1 MSNNLIRT
9 WLYLVSGLISALI
22 GWNIGQ
28 VFLTDFGWKQFP
40 EVILFPCVA
49 TSLAVGMS
57 ITEIFLSNPTRF
69 KLSLRTAKESLKWA
83 IPLGLFSGIISGG
96 ICQILLQ
103 PAFRIPP
110 IMVRIFGWL
119 LIGGFAG
126 LAEGFTWRQRSI
138 EAGNKERADNR
149 LRASAFGG
157 LGASLMAA
165 VLFEFIRNNI
175 GAQLPGLQNYE
186 DPMGF
191 GILGLCLGF
200 VFSCTSS
207 PSYLVA
213 LRAGGGFEF
222 TGDNYGD
229 LGSDDDDLSVSP
241 SIKQDPDDKIR
252 LSFINNSEMVIIEE
266 GLSIQL
272 PSAGKIHIGSA
283 APKSHIR
290 IPALPLHVADLE
302 LKGRETILRPNGKF
316 FGTIE
321 INGQK
326 LFSKSSVALKH
337 NNVITFYTVQNNA
350 INPKKFYRF
359 VYYNRFL
366 DPQA

>member
-1 MSNNLIRT
+1 MSSLIRT
-9 WLYLVSGLISALI
+9 WFYLVSGLVSALI

-28 VFLTDFGWKQFP
+28 ILLTDLGWLQQLP
-40 EVILFPCVA
+40 ELILFPSVA
-49 TSLAVGMS
+49 VSLAVGMS
-57 ITEIFLSNPTRF
+57 VTEIFVSNPTRF
-69 KLSLRTAKESLKWA
+69 KLSLRTAKESLQWA
-83 IPLGLFSGIISGG
+83 IPLGLFSGIVSGG
-96 ICQILLQ
+96 ICQILFM

-110 IMVRIFGWL
+110 TMVRIFGWL

-165 VLFEFIRNNI
+165 VFFEFLRKSI
-175 GAQLPGLQNYE
+175 GDQLPGLQNFE
-186 DPMGF
+186 DPIGF
-191 GILGLCLGF
+191 GLLGLCLGF

-207 PSYLVA
+207 PSYQVA

-229 LGSDDDDLSVSP
+229 LGSDDDDLSISP
-241 SIKQDPDDKIR
+241 SLNQEYEGKIR

-272 PSAGKIHIGSA
+272 PSSGKIHIGA
-283 APKSHIR
+283 AAKSHIR
-290 IPALPLHVADLE
+290 IPALPIHVADLE

-316 FGTIE
+316 FGVIE

-337 NNVITFYTVQNNA
+337 NNIITFYAVQNNA